1 MKVTNIFKIIFSFL
15 QVRYLLMIML
25 LFFAERSL
33 YPSYNSDIEKKKTF
47 SQNYFE
53 PYKPFEDSNF
63 VFPTLPSNTFIGID
77 DSVRIFKN
85 YRPGWEDAELLFK
98 KYKPVSLSQ
107 YLFWSMFPDYINDT
121 TKVAVVEIVSTFPS
135 RDTPKSFTSKHYT
148 IPVMGRGRLSD
159 EELFTFFRM
168 NNDSVPAEKVR
179 ELIDIYLAESTTEGV
194 NHDLA
199 FIQMCHETGFLRFDG
214 TVHPDQNNY
223 CGLGTVNARTPGES
237 FYTPQEGV
245 RAHIQHL
252 KAYGSD
258 DHLNNELVDQ
268 RFYFVQR
275 GTATKLHQLTGK
287 WAADPEYDHKIV
299 GLMKR
304 AEKQTGKP
312 VI

>member
-1 MKVTNIFKIIFSFL
+1 MKVTNIFNTVFRFL
-15 QVRYLLMIML
+15 QARYLLMFVL
-25 LFFAERSL
+25 LFFTERNL
-33 YPSYNSDIEKKKTF
+33 YPSYNSDIEAKETL

-53 PYKPFEDSNF
+53 PYSFFEDTNY
-63 VFPTLPSNTFIGID
+63 VFPTLPSATFSGID
-77 DSVRIFKN
+77 DTVRTVKH
-85 YRPGWEDAELLFK
+85 YRPGWEDAEVLFK

-135 RDTPKSFTSKHYT
+135 RDKPKSFASKHYT
-148 IPVMGRGRLSD
+148 IPVMGKGRLTAK
-159 EELFTFFRM
+159 ELFTFFRM
-168 NNDSVPAEKVR
+168 NNDSVAEERIKK
-179 ELIDIYLAESTTEGV
+179 LIDIYLAESAAEGV

-199 FIQMCHETGFLRFDG
+199 FIQMCHETGFLRFNG
-214 TVHPDQNNY
+214 TVSPKQNNF
-223 CGLGTVNARTPGES
+223 CGLGTVNAHTPGES
-237 FYTPQEGV
+237 FATPQEGV

-258 DHLNNELVDQ
+258 DQLKNELVDQ